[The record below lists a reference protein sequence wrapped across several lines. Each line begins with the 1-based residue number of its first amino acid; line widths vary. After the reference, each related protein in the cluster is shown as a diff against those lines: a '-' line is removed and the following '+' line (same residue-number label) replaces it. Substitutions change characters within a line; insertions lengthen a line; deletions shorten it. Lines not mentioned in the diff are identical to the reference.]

1 MHTTIITSELLIKQA
16 KDFALQAHQHHYF
29 PDGRRYFTHLETVS
43 ELSKQSLLHDS
54 SLDEGILLST
64 AYLHDAVEDTEA
76 THEDILNLF
85 GRNIADAVYALT
97 KNKNLPKAEQ
107 IRHSLQTILAQPKEV
122 RAVKLSDRI
131 ANLQQTIFLSD
142 QKWNQSYKEYYREE
156 SILINQV
163 LGKSSVYLSQ
173 KLSNLISIYNRI

>member
-1 MHTTIITSELLIKQA
+1 MHTTIITSELLIKKA
-16 KDFALQAHQHHYF
+16 KDFAFEAHQHHYF

-64 AYLHDAVEDTEA
+64 AYLHDTVEDTET

-85 GRNIADAVYALT
+85 GKNIADAVYALT
-97 KNKNLPKAEQ
+97 KNKSLPKAEQ
-107 IRHSLQTILAQPKEV
+107 IRHSLQTILTQPKEIW
-122 RAVKLSDRI
+122 AVKLSDRI
-131 ANLQQTIFLSD
+131 ANLQQSIFLTD